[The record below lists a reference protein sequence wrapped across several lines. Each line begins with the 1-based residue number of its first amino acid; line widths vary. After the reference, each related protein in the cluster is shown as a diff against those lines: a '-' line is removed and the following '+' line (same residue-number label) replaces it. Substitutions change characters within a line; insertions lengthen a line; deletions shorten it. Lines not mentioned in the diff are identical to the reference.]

1 MRNVVEFDEL
11 CRDIERYTKV
21 VADGESFAVTRDGV
35 QIADLVPRRD
45 TGAPPSTEAA
55 SDIR

>member
-11 CRDIERYTKV
+11 CSDIERYMKA

-45 TGAPPSTEAA
+45 ADAA
-55 SDIR
+55 AD